1 MNMEKKRDI
10 AAKCLLVCFVIFNF
24 LTTEIFATSK
34 QFRFTGY
41 FIGFLIA
48 IFLRYKFKDKK
59 SE

>member
-10 AAKCLLVCFVIFNF
+10 AAKCFLLCFVIFYI
-24 LTTEIFATSK
+24 LTEIFATSK

>member
-10 AAKCLLVCFVIFNF
+10 AAKCLLVCFISFYF

-34 QFRFTGY
+34 QFRYTGY
-41 FIGFLIA
+41 IIFFFIAVFIG
-48 IFLRYKFKDKK
+48 YKFKDKK

>member
-10 AAKCLLVCFVIFNF
+10 AAKCLLVSFVIFYF
-24 LTTEIFATSK
+24 LTTEVFATSK